1 MKLQEAF
8 TLAGCHV
15 SPVPGSK
22 GYRLMVCLSPDSPT
36 PATSLE
42 LSPWEPSAM
51 QNLDTCN
58 SQKVQPSLTE
68 EADFEGS
75 TISILDTR
83 DGAPSVLAQGKELGL
98 VSEAVAELLKS
109 LKIEIAATMSKT
121 VEDGRLV
128 EANEKET
135 PFGQDSRKQLLPF
148 KKSCYFMN
156 RYLVSW
162 SPKVGAPT
170 SNQSLCMTLSG
181 DERGRCCLMREQPDA
196 WVRNYEETDWIQ
208 LSQVLKTSFASQR
221 QDRVSRWCVYQ
232 YENDLYGGSE
242 ERRQQMQ
249 LEHERRAPKRDTSKK
264 PKHPKRQEEA
274 PIYCGGIVTAKAQR
288 ALALLKH
295 IPRPVRRGLPVLV
308 NAQGLLLAF
317 PVCVLQLMKLR

>member
-1 MKLQEAF
+1 
-8 TLAGCHV
+8 
-15 SPVPGSK
+15 
-22 GYRLMVCLSPDSPT
+22 
-36 PATSLE
+36 
-42 LSPWEPSAM
+42 
-51 QNLDTCN
+51 
-58 SQKVQPSLTE
+58 
-68 EADFEGS
+68 
-75 TISILDTR
+75 
-83 DGAPSVLAQGKELGL
+83 
-98 VSEAVAELLKS
+98 
-109 LKIEIAATMSKT
+109 
-121 VEDGRLV
+121 
-128 EANEKET
+128 
-135 PFGQDSRKQLLPF
+135 
-148 KKSCYFMN
+148 MN

-162 SPKVGAPT
+162 SPKVVSPT
-170 SNQSLCMTLSG
+170 SIQSLCMTLSG

-221 QDRVSRWCVYQ
+221 QDKVSRWCVYQ

-264 PKHPKRQEEA
+264 PKNPKRQEEA

-317 PVCVLQLMKLR
+317 PVCVLQLMKLRWEWTHALTSEALLLQWGVRDSLSDELDVGCVGSWFSALPLDFCICCFPPSNTCWWWLGILDMKPWLLEMSKIYGSMPTFCGRNPCSESWGQTGLCCQSLESFALGSFLSQQEV